1 MELTEHI
8 EQLNLIN
15 RMARAINM
23 LTPLDD
29 LLTQFA
35 QFIRQSSGYDAVFI
49 GLVEWGTAVLHICA
63 ASVAEQVALPMNSD
77 LRIPLTED
85 YLVCGAVRERR
96 PLLDNGG
103 GVRPSFSTVTT
114 LPTTRSELA
123 LPLAIDDEVLG
134 VLDLQSDQAET
145 FSDGRVQ
152 GLQMLADQIAI
163 AIHNKQ
169 LLQAAEAARAAAE
182 AAQATAEAAN
192 QFKSQFL
199 ANMSHELRT
208 PLNSIIN
215 FAYLL
220 VLGTEGALTPGQ
232 EDMLRRI
239 GDAGHHLL
247 GLINDILDL
256 AKIEA
261 GRLEV
266 FFQEVDMRALIQ
278 SVTAT
283 AVGLLRDKPVA
294 LRNETPSDLPP
305 VRADAIRVRQ
315 VLLNLLSNAARF
327 TEAGAIVVRAV
338 ADGEWVT
345 ISVADTGVGLAAHEM
360 HRIFGEFVQGE
371 HVVARRGGGT
381 GLGLSIS
388 KHLVEL
394 QGGRLW
400 AVSEPGQGATFF
412 FTLPRWGE
420 EEA

>member
-15 RMARAINM
+15 RMARATNI

-49 GLVEWGTAVLHICA
+49 GLVEWGTAVLHLCA

-96 PLLDNGG
+96 LLLDNGG
-103 GVRPSFSTVTT
+103 GVRPLSTTVTT

-123 LPLAIDDEVLG
+123 LPLVIGDEVLG

-145 FSDGRVQ
+145 FSDGRVP

-163 AIHNKQ
+163 AIHNQQ

-232 EDMLRRI
+232 EDMLQRI

-327 TEAGAIVVRAV
+327 TEVGAIVVCAE
-338 ADGEWVT
+338 ADGLWVT

-371 HVVARRGGGT
+371 HVAARRGGGT

-388 KHLVEL
+388 KQLVEL

-400 AVSEPGQGATFF
+400 VVSEPGQGATFF

-420 EEA
+420 EES

>member
-1 MELTEHI
+1 M
-8 EQLNLIN
+8 
-15 RMARAINM
+15 
-23 LTPLDD
+23 
-29 LLTQFA
+29 
-35 QFIRQSSGYDAVFI
+35 
-49 GLVEWGTAVLHICA
+49 
-63 ASVAEQVALPMNSD
+63 
-77 LRIPLTED
+77 
-85 YLVCGAVRERR
+85 RERR

-123 LPLAIDDEVLG
+123 LPLVIGDEVLG
-134 VLDLQSDQAET
+134 VLHLQSDQAET
-145 FSDGRVQ
+145 FSDGRVS